1 MMKKSKEQL
10 NVIFFFFFLNVIV
23 RNKGRIILFDFY
35 FMERNV
41 NIFFLSLFYL
51 IITR

>member
-10 NVIFFFFFLNVIV
+10 NVIFFFFLNVIV